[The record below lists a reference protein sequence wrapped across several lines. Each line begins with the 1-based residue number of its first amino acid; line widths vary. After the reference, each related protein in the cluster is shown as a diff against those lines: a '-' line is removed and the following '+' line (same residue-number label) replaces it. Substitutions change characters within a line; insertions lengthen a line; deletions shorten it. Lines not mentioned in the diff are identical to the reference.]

1 MIMNISYKHGVH
13 KVVITVA
20 VEVTHMVQHI
30 SKKEQYFMFTL
41 VDLAQMVD
49 LTVEETLKPVKVEEP
64 LISVQELTHFIV
76 EFLSQVEVAAMDLM
90 AVHLVLQEEDLKVEV
105 QLLVVHAEHKQE
117 EELKLKEVLTEYME
131 MYQVQ
136 QVNLVQEHLPHSLA
150 EATMVVPV
158 VVDGTEEDLDL
169 LLLGQTEV
177 VEDLDSYTQ
186 KILHQ

>member
-1 MIMNISYKHGVH
+1 
-13 KVVITVA
+13 
-20 VEVTHMVQHI
+20 
-30 SKKEQYFMFTL
+30 MFIL
-41 VDLAQMVD
+41 VDLVKMED
-49 LTVEETLKPVKVEEP
+49 LTEAATQELEKVEEP
-64 LISVQELTHFIV
+64 LISVQELTHYIV
-76 EFLSQVEVAAMDLM
+76 EFLSQVEAAAMDLM

-169 LLLGQTEV
+169 LLVGQTEV

-186 KILHQ
+186 KTLHQ